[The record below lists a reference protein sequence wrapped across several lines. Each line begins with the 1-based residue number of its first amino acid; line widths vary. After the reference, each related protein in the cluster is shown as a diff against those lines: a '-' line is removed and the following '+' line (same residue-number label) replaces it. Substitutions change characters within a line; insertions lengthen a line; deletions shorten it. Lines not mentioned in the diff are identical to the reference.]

1 MNFKTHFYTLLE
13 ARQEEID
20 KIRNAV
26 DKVEDRPF
34 AELFEG
40 KGDRFLIKVYNPR
53 FEKAA
58 KNLDLNINK
67 FDFDKRTYDGQ
78 NINSFL
84 KKLGQVFISKEKDTW
99 KDPELNKM
107 LDDLFGDADPTT
119 QEILNTP
126 ILKRDKYKF
135 TRNQNPELDIIG
147 QLKQA
152 IDQNNIYYYLMFS
165 RHPVDVLRMSDH
177 KGISSCHR
185 LKGSYS
191 KDSGQYS
198 HCALADARNDGGI
211 VYLIK
216 GGDARRI
223 KDHLDDQDV
232 FEDKDRNISGIRPLG
247 RIRLRRFIDLK
258 TGDDWAVP
266 TTLQDEQKYG
276 TFTTEIFEIAET
288 YVRKHQAITQNPP
301 TPEYAAENIVMVGG
315 SYSDESLADLLGNFF
330 KKYNYKDIRHKSKHM
345 TTWKEEIDKILDSPD
360 LKTLKIY
367 KITQASVVSGNKID
381 FRYEVNTVLPDLA
394 VQKIKRLNKPLAFE
408 KDVTTMVNQYFGENR
423 FVVGISAQTV
433 SSPPTWKEQDGK
445 IEVNIKCRTRLF
457 DPEEIRSLIS
467 DMFYVEKRE
476 QRAGN
481 I

>member
-1 MNFKTHFYTLLE
+1 MNFKTHFYTFLE

-20 KIRNAV
+20 KIRDAV
-26 DKVEDRPF
+26 NKVSDRPF
-34 AELFEG
+34 NELFDG
-40 KGDRFLIKVYNPR
+40 KGDRFLRKVWNPQ
-53 FEKAA
+53 FEKSA
-58 KNLDLNINK
+58 KALGLDIAK
-67 FDFDKRTYDGQ
+67 FDFNKGTYRGN
-78 NINSFL
+78 NINAFI
-84 KKLGQVFISKEKDTW
+84 KKLKTPEILMNQYAKESGSPWDDDEDYAATLHDLNTRYKETINGDLYFQKIYERISK
-99 KDPELNKM
+99 
-107 LDDLFGDADPTT
+107 
-119 QEILNTP
+119 
-126 ILKRDKYKF
+126 
-135 TRNQNPELDIIG
+135 
-147 QLKQA
+147 LKQA
-152 IDQNNIYYYLMFS
+152 IDQQNVYYYLLFS

-191 KDSGQYS
+191 KDQGDYA

-232 FEDKDRNISGIRPLG
+232 FEDKDRNISGVRPLG

-330 KKYNYKDIRHKSKHM
+330 KKYDYKDIRHKSKHM